1 MPRRLLQPLRRRA
14 LALCALTLA
23 LATRAEKPRKPK
35 LPLPA
40 AQYPM
45 HITHDGVTIAAE
57 PGDTKE
63 ARPDTR
69 LDYFAHGLLPIR
81 VIVTNE
87 STEPVSLD
95 DARIHFIAADDTD
108 LPAATPDDMER
119 RFFTMKSAT
128 GTKLPLDLPI
138 PITIGKKDFQ
148 KKIQQDDDDFGF
160 KTTTI
165 APHTTVAG
173 YLYYDIQDL
182 PAPPLGHAYLQLRRV
197 RFATSNRVIE
207 NFEIPLT
214 PMPRNAASA
223 KP

>member
-1 MPRRLLQPLRRRA
+1 MPYRRPNRFA
-14 LALCALTLA
+14 AILALFTLA
-23 LATRAEKPRKPK
+23 LATSAEKPRKPRP
-35 LPLPA
+35 PLPA

-45 HITHDGVTIAAE
+45 HIAHEGVTIAAE
-57 PGDTKE
+57 PGDNKD

-81 VIVTNE
+81 VIITND
-87 STEPVSLD
+87 STEPVNLD

-108 LPAATPDDMER
+108 LPAATADDMER

-128 GTKLPLDLPI
+128 GTKLPLDFPI
-138 PITIGKKDFQ
+138 PITVGKKDFQ
-148 KKIQQDDDDFGF
+148 RKIQQDDDDFGF

-165 APHTTVAG
+165 AAHTTAAG
-173 YLYYDIQDL
+173 YLYYDTTDL
-182 PAPPLGHAYLQLRRV
+182 PTPPLAHAYLQLRQV

-207 NFEIPLT
+207 NFEIPLHPSSEAT
-214 PMPRNAASA
+214 QA

>member
-1 MPRRLLQPLRRRA
+1 MPRRRPSRFTAA
-14 LALCALTLA
+14 LVLFTLTLA
-23 LATRAEKPRKPK
+23 TSAEKPRKPTP
-35 LPLPA
+35 PLPA
-40 AQYPM
+40 GQYPM
-45 HITHDGVTIAAE
+45 HITHEGVTIAAE
-57 PGDTKE
+57 PGDTKD

-69 LDYFAHGLLPIR
+69 LDYFGHGLLPIR
-81 VIVTNE
+81 VIVTND
-87 STEPVSLD
+87 SAEPVNLD

-108 LPAATPDDMER
+108 LPAATSDDLER
-119 RFFTMKSAT
+119 RLFTMKGAT

-138 PITIGKKDFQ
+138 PITVGKKDVQ

-165 APHTTVAG
+165 APKTTAAG

-182 PAPPLGHAYLQLRRV
+182 PAPPLTHAYLQLRQV

-207 NFEIPLT
+207 NFEILLHPSGE
-214 PMPRNAASA
+214 ASPA